1 MTRRGEAAAPRRG
14 RRVACLGS
22 DPARVLGASRLSGA
36 RVDLAQAPRRRR
48 SSPSP
53 IYHGACES
61 ALPRV
66 RGQSRRAHYR
76 LLVQLTER
84 LERSERPVSA
94 RGMILAE
101 RIFGDGAG
109 PLLDR
114 ERADEL
120 GPAFAEAL
128 RALDA
133 DSEP

>member
-1 MTRRGEAAAPRRG
+1 
-14 RRVACLGS
+14 
-22 DPARVLGASRLSGA
+22 
-36 RVDLAQAPRRRR
+36 
-48 SSPSP
+48 
-53 IYHGACES
+53 
-61 ALPRV
+61 
-66 RGQSRRAHYR
+66 
-76 LLVQLTER
+76 
-84 LERSERPVSA
+84 
-94 RGMILAE
+94 MILAE